1 MARPRTGDTEAGA
14 SGGRSTFELVTSI
27 ADDVKLLVT
36 KEIELARKEL
46 VAALTAKAV
55 AVGAFAAAAF
65 VALLALIFGIL
76 TAVAALD
83 NLFRPWASRLI
94 VTGAL
99 ILLAGS
105 AALFGVARIKKPG
118 LVPEETKRTL
128 KEGEE
133 WARAQLRR

>member
-1 MARPRTGDTEAGA
+1 MARPRTTDTEAGT

-46 VAALTAKAV
+46 VSALTAKAV
-55 AVGAFAAAAF
+55 AVGAFAVAAF
-65 VALLALIFGIL
+65 VALLALVFGIL

-83 NLFRPWASRLI
+83 NVFRPWASRLI

-99 ILLAGS
+99 ILLAGI
-105 AALFGVARIKKPG
+105 AVLFGVARMKKR
-118 LVPEETKRTL
+118 LAPEETKRTL